1 MSFEKQYCFLP
12 VCDSCGSDCW
22 ETEVCPHYASEP
34 EARRDLAAQYEW
46 RIVRQIDGRFLM
58 LCSRCAD
65 KADCEAK
72 GHDWRPAS
80 VDRDSEQ
87 QQAWERT
94 HPQPLEMCHRCGK
107 VRRDYAPVADRLE
120 SVTAIGD
127 DERAFFAR
135 LDAELFSEEAL

>member
-1 MSFEKQYCFLP
+1 MSFEKQYCILP
-12 VCDSCGSDCW
+12 VCDGCGTDCW
-22 ETEVCPHYASEP
+22 ETEVCPHYASER

-46 RIVRQIDGRFLM
+46 RIVRRIDGRFLM

-87 QQAWERT
+87 QARWERE
-94 HPQPLEMCHRCGK
+94 HPDPLEMCHRCGK
-107 VRRDYAPVADRLE
+107 VRRDHAPAVALE
-120 SVTAIGD
+120 TVTAMSAE
-127 DERAFFAR
+127 EREFLAGHPD
-135 LDAELFSEEAL
+135 LLSEEAL